1 VPNNIWPY
9 IVHLSSCIIICNQS
23 LKVFCQNLMGRLQP
37 NLQEVPVILQI
48 HSHLSHFKRKHI
60 TKQLT
65 HDIVHWRFQRK
76 RVSEE
81 EQENSRKVQITHCI
95 TYFLKSGSETMDLRC
110 EPERTILLLLMFIK
124 MQWPFSNLKESCVNP
139 RTNLR
144 SPETLST
151 TRISNPFS
159 HANLSFQLKECK

>member
-1 VPNNIWPY
+1 
-9 IVHLSSCIIICNQS
+9 
-23 LKVFCQNLMGRLQP
+23 MGSLQP
-37 NLQEVPVILQI
+37 NLQEVPVILPI

-60 TKQLT
+60 TRQLT

-76 RVSEE
+76 SVSDE

-110 EPERTILLLLMFIK
+110 EPERTILLLLVFIK
-124 MQWPFSNLKESCVNP
+124 MQCPFSNLKESCVNP

-144 SPETLST
+144 TPETLST
-151 TRISNPFS
+151 KRISNPFS
-159 HANLSFQLKECK
+159 HANLSFRVEVTIK